1 MLTASGLTSVEM
13 RQCLPGTNMKT
24 GTEDAF
30 PHVLAP
36 RPQGL
41 GVGCAGPA
49 PGSSMVGTRLLAH
62 ERGGPSSLACAPARS
77 PVRNDGPRVVLC
89 PQNGFTPLY
98 MAAQENHIE
107 VVKYLLENGANQSTA
122 TEVSPPTG
130 PVHAVRAAR
139 PPGPAAVAAREDPAR
154 GSASRGPDWGPMTLC
169 SPVTSRFPSLPGAR
183 RLQTRAVVFPLSVL
197 RAPLLHL
204 LRDRLASHSML
215 PALVHTEQHTLD
227 ENHFHRHNGDCQ
239 PAG

>member
-1 MLTASGLTSVEM
+1 
-13 RQCLPGTNMKT
+13 MKT

-36 RPQGL
+36 GPQGL

-49 PGSSMVGTRLLAH
+49 PGSSMAGTRLLAH
-62 ERGGPSSLACAPARS
+62 ERGAPSSLGCAPARS
-77 PVRNDGPRVVLC
+77 PVRNDRPRVVLC

-130 PVHAVRAAR
+130 LPVHAVRAAR

-154 GSASRGPDWGPMTLC
+154 GSASRALIGGLTLS
-169 SPVTSRFPSLPGAR
+169 SP
-183 RLQTRAVVFPLSVL
+183 
-197 RAPLLHL
+197 
-204 LRDRLASHSML
+204 
-215 PALVHTEQHTLD
+215 
-227 ENHFHRHNGDCQ
+227 
-239 PAG
+239 

>member
-1 MLTASGLTSVEM
+1 
-13 RQCLPGTNMKT
+13 MKT

-36 RPQGL
+36 HPQGL

-49 PGSSMVGTRLLAH
+49 PGSSVAGTRLLAH
-62 ERGGPSSLACAPARS
+62 ERGGPSSLGRAPARS

-130 PVHAVRAAR
+130 LPVHAVRAAR
-139 PPGPAAVAAREDPAR
+139 PPGPQPWPR
-154 GSASRGPDWGPMTLC
+154 GGPRPRLRGPDWGPDTLF
-169 SPVTSRFPSLPGAR
+169 SREVTLPRLLFPPPQPPR
-183 RLQTRAVVFPLSVL
+183 RPAAPKSGWVSPLSVL
-197 RAPLLHL
+197 RAPP
-204 LRDRLASHSML
+204 L
-215 PALVHTEQHTLD
+215 P
-227 ENHFHRHNGDCQ
+227 R
-239 PAG
+239 